1 MAVDPFEMDELL
13 GAYALDAVDDDERR
27 AVEDY
32 LLANPRARAEV
43 QQHREVAT
51 MLAWSGM
58 DAPDGLWERI
68 AGSLDQR
75 DAAPASELGAVIS
88 LADRRSRGAVRTV
101 AFWALASAAAAII
114 AVVAIKVSGSDTQ
127 SSSAGALENSVAAAM
142 ADPASKEA
150 QLVASSA
157 GLPKVRAVVDPQGH
171 GYLLGGSLAE
181 LDGSRTYQLWGQV
194 DGQLISLGLLGAR
207 PGIEAFTVSG
217 NVTLLAITD
226 EQQGGVVQPS
236 APPLVAGPLT

>member
-13 GAYALDAVDDDERR
+13 GAYALDAVDDEERR

-68 AGSLDQR
+68 AGSLEQR
-75 DAAPASELGAVIS
+75 DVAPGSEIGSVIS
-88 LADRRSRGAVRTV
+88 FADRRSRGAVHAV
-101 AFWALASAAAAII
+101 AFWVLASAAAAII
-114 AVVAIKVSGSDTQ
+114 AVVAVKVSGSDTQ
-127 SSSAGALENSVAAAM
+127 APSAGGLEKSVAAAM

-150 QLVASSA
+150 QLIATTP
-157 GLPKVRAVVDPQGH
+157 GQPKVRVVVDPQGR
-171 GYLLGGSLAE
+171 GYLLGDSLAE
-181 LDGSRTYQLWGQV
+181 LDRSRTYQLWGQV
-194 DGQLISLGLLGAR
+194 DGQLISLGLLGPR

-217 NVTLLAITD
+217 DITLLAITD
-226 EQQGGVVQPS
+226 EIQGGVVQPS
-236 APPLVAGPLT
+236 APPLVAGALT

>member
-1 MAVDPFEMDELL
+1 MATDPFEMDELL
-13 GAYALDAVDDDERR
+13 GAYALDAVDDEERR

-68 AGSLDQR
+68 AGSIDQR
-75 DAAPASELGAVIS
+75 DVAPESTLGSVIS
-88 LADRRSRGAVRTV
+88 LGDRRSRGAVRAV
-101 AFWALASAAAAII
+101 AFWVLASAAAAII
-114 AVVAIKVSGSDTQ
+114 AVVAIKVSGSDT
-127 SSSAGALENSVAAAM
+127 SSSNARGLEGSVAAAM

-150 QLVASSA
+150 QLISA
-157 GLPKVRAVVDPQGH
+157 TAGSLKVRAVVDAQGH
-171 GYLLGGSLAE
+171 GYLLGDSLDE
-181 LDGSRTYQLWGQV
+181 LDESRTYQLWGQV
-194 DGQLISLGLLGAR
+194 NGQLVSLGLLGAR

-217 NVTLLAITD
+217 NVTLLVITD
-226 EQQGGVVQPS
+226 EAQGGVVQSVQVPI
-236 APPLVAGPLT
+236 VAGALV